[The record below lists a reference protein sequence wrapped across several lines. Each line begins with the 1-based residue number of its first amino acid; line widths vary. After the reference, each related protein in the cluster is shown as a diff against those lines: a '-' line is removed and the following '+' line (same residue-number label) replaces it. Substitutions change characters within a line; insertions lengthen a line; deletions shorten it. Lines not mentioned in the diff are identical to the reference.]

1 MTDDTT
7 RTLEQ
12 DLEALLATTPD
23 TPPPT
28 DQAYAEWREQQLDLE
43 EREFNRMCSLSAR
56 ELTAELDLRDDLTFR
71 EIVLLDK
78 LIRATDIIEDLA
90 TTAA

>member
-1 MTDDTT
+1 MSDPAP

-12 DLEALLATTPD
+12 DLEALLAAMPD

-28 DQAYAEWREQQLDLE
+28 DQSYAEWREQQLDRDE
-43 EREFNRMCSLSAR
+43 QEFNRMCSLSAR

-78 LIRATDIIEDLA
+78 LIRVIEIADDLA

>member
-1 MTDDTT
+1 MSDPTP
-7 RTLEQ
+7 RTIEQ
-12 DLEALLATTPD
+12 DLDALLAAMPD
-23 TPPPT
+23 RPQPT
-28 DQAYAEWREQQLDLE
+28 DQSYAEWREQQLDFE
-43 EREFNRMCSLSAR
+43 EGEFNRMCSLSAR